1 MRRIPSSREWT
12 VLLAIGAAWIS
23 GAPARAAEGDPGQVP
38 ESRRIHVDVGGG
50 PAPEVLNAIASQAGW
65 QLLYPYDLVAGRQ
78 LPPVKG
84 DYTLAEI
91 LDRIGL
97 SRDMRAET
105 GDGVVIR
112 LVARPA
118 ARPETPPIPPSLS
131 GEEIAEIIIGGFR
144 HSIEAALDR
153 KRTAPAEVDAINSED
168 IGRFPDKNVA
178 DSLQRLPGISVDR
191 FWGEGRDIYIRGT
204 DNTLNR
210 TQMNG
215 QNVASAYWWANDN
228 PSRGFN
234 YDILASELVKSVEV
248 YKSPTAD
255 LDEGSIGGLVIVRT
269 RRPLDMPRD
278 WTLEA
283 SAEGLYSVLPGQVD
297 PNASILLSWQNEN
310 RTFGVLGSLIYQ
322 ERHIRR
328 DGLESFADSELYS
341 LKDQNGRLYNGVYVP
356 FEGGSAMFRQDK
368 KRWTENLTLQ
378 ARPTPEWDL
387 TVNLVNASEQEDNN
401 NQNYLWLGGAA
412 LSPNV
417 TGAADLVADPRFITT
432 SDGHLALVGGTVGL
446 PSEAHAAYEPI
457 YRDAYVDSHVVDFDA
472 QHTSG
477 PWTLHLQTGLTWAAG
492 GSSRDYHTWFQGDGT
507 VTINLGPSTN
517 EFTFNDLNP
526 QNPAALTL
534 QHVADYPRRMTENE
548 SYAQGDVSY
557 ELGAGPL
564 RAIKAGIKY
573 RDDEVTNTQST
584 FPGNGA
590 PDAGY
595 LDISL
600 AEVSSG
606 LTPPLQ
612 QAARTSGTLT
622 RYAMFSP
629 TLAQQ
634 VIAPLTRF
642 PVIFNKAAY
651 FDIEEKILAGY
662 VRADLEG
669 ERWHANLGVRAI
681 HTNQQSTAYIL
692 GFLGSADHPYDN
704 LLPSLNVSY
713 DLSSDV
719 RLRGALSQVMAR
731 NTWQNLSSNVVQDQ
745 TIANQASAGNPN
757 LKPIRANQAE
767 AGVEWYRGAASMLGG
782 TLFAKQLDT
791 IIYTQTAPEIVNG
804 TPYSVTRPYN
814 SDRGASIL
822 GLELQ
827 VQQELFW
834 GFGVS
839 SNYTYTQATAPAVP
853 GLPDMKLQG
862 NSRHQANASLYYNLG
877 PFEARFSVNYR
888 SAAYGA
894 LLAGSQAVTDPYTQL
909 DATASYA
916 LNENAQVFFT
926 AVNITDET
934 LCTHT
939 ADGLPLSIYENGSRY
954 SAGVRIKF

>member
-1 MRRIPSSREWT
+1 M
-12 VLLAIGAAWIS
+12 LLALGVACLWGS
-23 GAPARAAEGDPGQVP
+23 PGRAAEGDSGSPA
-38 ESRRIHVDVGGG
+38 SRRIHVDVSGG

-78 LPPVKG
+78 LPPLKG
-84 DYTLAEI
+84 DYTVAEI
-91 LDRIGL
+91 LDHIGL
-97 SRDMRAET
+97 ANEMRAET

-112 LVARPA
+112 LVALPPPA
-118 ARPETPPIPPSLS
+118 SSEPPLTIPVALS

-144 HSIEAALDR
+144 HSIEAALDK
-153 KRTAPAEVDAINSED
+153 KRGAAAEIDAISSED

-178 DSLQRLPGISVDR
+178 DSLQRLPGVSVDR
-191 FWGEGRDIYIRGT
+191 FWGEGRDIFIRGT

-234 YDILASELVKSVEV
+234 YDILASELVRSVEV

-255 LDEGSIGGLVIVRT
+255 LDEGSIGGLVVVRT

-283 SAEGLYSVLPGQVD
+283 SAEGLYSVLPSQID
-297 PNASILLSWQNEN
+297 PNASILLSWQNDS
-310 RTFGVLGSLIYQ
+310 RTFGMLASLIYQ

-341 LKDQNGRLYNGVYVP
+341 LKDQSGRVYNNVYVP

-368 KRWTENLTLQ
+368 KRWTENLTVQ
-378 ARPTPEWDL
+378 ARPTSDWNL
-387 TVNLVNASEQEDNN
+387 TLNLVNAVEQEDNN

-412 LSPNV
+412 LAPNV
-417 TGAADLVADPRFITT
+417 AGASNLVTDPRFIAT
-432 SDGHLALVGGTVGL
+432 SDGHLALVGGTLGL
-446 PSEAHAAYEPI
+446 PSEAHAGYEPI
-457 YRDAYVDSHVVDFDA
+457 YRDAYVNSHVVDFDA
-472 QHTSG
+472 ERKAG
-477 PWTLHLQTGLTWAAG
+477 PWTLHFQTGLTGAAG
-492 GSSRDYHTWFQGDGT
+492 GSSRDYHTWFQGDTT
-507 VTINLGPSTN
+507 VSVNLGPSTN
-517 EFTFNDLNP
+517 EFAFNTLNP
-526 QNPAALTL
+526 LNPAALTL

-548 SYAQGDVSY
+548 TYAQGDVTY
-557 ELGAGPL
+557 EVGLGPL
-564 RAIKAGIKY
+564 RALRAGVKY

-584 FPGNGA
+584 FPDDGI
-590 PDAGY
+590 PDVSG
-595 LDISL
+595 LGISL
-600 AEVSSG
+600 AQVSAG
-606 LTPPLQ
+606 VTPPLQ
-612 QAARTSGTLT
+612 QAAKTAGTLT
-622 RYAMFSP
+622 QYALFSP

-634 VIAPLTRF
+634 VIAPNAQF
-642 PVIFNKAAY
+642 PEIFNQAAY
-651 FDIEEKILAGY
+651 FDIEEKIIAGY

-669 ERWHANLGVRAI
+669 ENWHANLGVRAI
-681 HTNQQSTAYIL
+681 HTDQNSTAYIL

-713 DLSSDV
+713 DLSPDV

-791 IIYTQTAPEIVNG
+791 IIYTQTAPETVNG
-804 TPYSVTRPYN
+804 MLYSVTRPYN
-814 SDRGASIL
+814 SNGGASIL
-822 GLELQ
+822 GVELQ
-827 VQQELFW
+827 AQQELIW

-839 SNYTYTQATAPAVP
+839 SNYTYTQASVPQVP
-853 GLPDMKLQG
+853 GLPNMKLQG

-877 PFEARFSVNYR
+877 PFEVRFSVNYR

-894 LLAGSQAVTDPYTQL
+894 LLAGSQAVTDPYTQF

-916 LNENAQVFFT
+916 INENAQLFFT

>member
-1 MRRIPSSREWT
+1 M
-12 VLLAIGAAWIS
+12 LLALGVACLW
-23 GAPARAAEGDPGQVP
+23 GAPARAAES
-38 ESRRIHVDVGGG
+38 ESSRRIHVDVSGG

-78 LPPVKG
+78 LPPIHG
-84 DYTLAEI
+84 DYTVAEI
-91 LDRIGL
+91 LDHIGL
-97 SRDMRAET
+97 SKEMRVET

-112 LVARPA
+112 LVALPKPPA
-118 ARPETPPIPPSLS
+118 SPETPQMADALS

-144 HSIEAALDR
+144 HSIEAALDK
-153 KRTAPAEVDAINSED
+153 KRSTQAEVDAINSED

-178 DSLQRLPGISVDR
+178 DSLQRLPGVSVDR
-191 FWGEGRDIYIRGT
+191 FWGEGRDIFIRGT

-234 YDILASELVKSVEV
+234 YDILASELVRSVEV

-255 LDEGSIGGLVIVRT
+255 LDEGSIGGLVVVRT

-283 SAEGLYSVLPGQVD
+283 SAEGLYSVLPGQID
-297 PNASILLSWQNEN
+297 PNASLLLSWQNDA
-310 RTFGVLGSLIYQ
+310 RTFGMLASLIYQ

-341 LKDQNGRLYNGVYVP
+341 LKDQTGKIYNNVYVP

-368 KRWTENLTLQ
+368 KRWTENLTVQ
-378 ARPTPEWDL
+378 ARPTPNWNL
-387 TVNLVNASEQEDNN
+387 TLNLVNAVEQEDNN

-417 TGAADLVADPRFITT
+417 AGASNLVTDPRFIAT
-432 SDGHLALVGGTVGL
+432 SDGHLALVGGTLGL
-446 PSEAHAAYEPI
+446 PSEAHAGYEPI
-457 YRDAYVDSHVVDFDA
+457 YRDAYVNSHVVDFDA
-472 QHTSG
+472 EHKSG
-477 PWTLHLQTGLTWAAG
+477 PWTVHVQTGLTGAAG
-492 GSSRDYHTWFQGDGT
+492 GSSRDYHTWFQGDT
-507 VTINLGPSTN
+507 TATINLGPSTN
-517 EFTFNDLNP
+517 EFAFNNLNP
-526 QNPAALTL
+526 LNPGALTL
-534 QHVADYPRRMTENE
+534 EHVADYPRRMTENE
-548 SYAQGDVSY
+548 TYAQGDITY
-557 ELGAGPL
+557 DIAAGPL
-564 RAIKAGIKY
+564 RSLKAGLKY

-584 FPGNGA
+584 FPDDGI
-590 PDAGY
+590 PDVSG
-595 LDISL
+595 LGISL
-600 AEVSSG
+600 AQVSSG
-606 LTPPLQ
+606 VTPLLQ
-612 QAARTSGTLT
+612 QAAKTAGTLT
-622 RYAMFSP
+622 QYAQFSP
-629 TLAQQ
+629 SLAQQ
-634 VIAPLTRF
+634 VISPQAQYPLL
-642 PVIFNKAAY
+642 FNQAAY

-662 VRADLEG
+662 LRADLEG
-669 ERWHANLGVRAI
+669 ENWHANLGVRAI

-713 DLSSDV
+713 DLSSEL

-767 AGVEWYRGAASMLGG
+767 AGLEWYRGPASMIGG

-804 TPYSVTRPYN
+804 TLYSVTRPYN
-814 SDRGASIL
+814 SDSGASIL

-827 VQQELFW
+827 AQQELFW

-839 SNYTYTQATAPAVP
+839 SNYTFTQATVP
-853 GLPDMKLQG
+853 TISGLPNMKLQG

-877 PFEARFSVNYR
+877 SFDARFSVNYR

-894 LLAGSQAVTDPYTQL
+894 LLAGSQAVTDPYTQY

-916 LNENAQVFFT
+916 INENAQLFFT